1 MVLGGGSVLCGRLG
15 EAIMN
20 GVVCVCVCVCVCV
33 NLSVMS
39 DFCDSMDC
47 NLPDSSVHGI
57 PQARRLEWVAVSF
70 SDDRG

>member
-15 EAIMN
+15 EAVMN
-20 GVVCVCVCVCVCV
+20 GVVCVCVCVCVLIAQSCPT
-33 NLSVMS
+33 
-39 DFCDSMDC
+39 FCDSMDC